1 MVSVE
6 KTNIH
11 PVKEKERIQ
20 ILDILRGIAILGI
33 LMVNMPMFNSPFAA
47 RLAGFKL
54 FTSLP
59 NQISDLF
66 IRFFFEG
73 KFYSLFSILFG
84 IGFYLFLQ
92 KSVEQG
98 KSVIPTFRWRLFF
111 LLIFGVLHI
120 TLLWYGDILFFYA
133 LFGFTLILFKKK
145 STKGL
150 KKWII
155 SMILIPIIITALAV
169 GFIQLGKMVPEAAE
183 QIEASFDY
191 QEQLMKGLSDQAMSV
206 YSNGS
211 FSEIVNMRFTE
222 WKKTLGG
229 IFFFYPNVFAMFLL
243 GFYIAKK
250 GWLFNIKEHSSVFR
264 KLFWYGLIL
273 GVVGN
278 AMYTIGMEHSSQ
290 MNMTP
295 TTLFS
300 MIGFGFGVPFMTLF
314 YISAIVLVL
323 EKGWFKNC
331 LNRISYVGRMAL
343 TNYLIHSIICTT
355 LFYSYGFGLYGK
367 INLWQGIILVVTIYL
382 IQVWYSKIWL
392 KHFYFG
398 PFEWLWRSL
407 TYRELQNFR
416 IKHEDE

>member
-1 MVSVE
+1 
-6 KTNIH
+6 
-11 PVKEKERIQ
+11 
-20 ILDILRGIAILGI
+20 
-33 LMVNMPMFNSPFAA
+33 
-47 RLAGFKL
+47 
-54 FTSLP
+54 
-59 NQISDLF
+59 
-66 IRFFFEG
+66 
-73 KFYSLFSILFG
+73 
-84 IGFYLFLQ
+84 
-92 KSVEQG
+92 
-98 KSVIPTFRWRLFF
+98 
-111 LLIFGVLHI
+111 
-120 TLLWYGDILFFYA
+120 
-133 LFGFTLILFKKK
+133 
-145 STKGL
+145 
-150 KKWII
+150 
-155 SMILIPIIITALAV
+155 
-169 GFIQLGKMVPEAAE
+169 
-183 QIEASFDY
+183 
-191 QEQLMKGLSDQAMSV
+191 
-206 YSNGS
+206 
-211 FSEIVNMRFTE
+211 
-222 WKKTLGG
+222 
-229 IFFFYPNVFAMFLL
+229 
-243 GFYIAKK
+243 
-250 GWLFNIKEHSSVFR
+250 
-264 KLFWYGLIL
+264 
-273 GVVGN
+273 
-278 AMYTIGMEHSSQ
+278 MYTIGMEHSSQ